1 MKQKLKVGIIGLGGR
16 GYGMLPCLLGMKDVE
31 YTMVCDPYEDRV
43 TQAQDKIEE
52 ATKVR
57 PAGTTDYRDVIAAP
71 DMDCVLIY
79 SSWEAHVDVAVAA
92 MKAGKYVGMEVGGAY
107 DIEDCWRLIRAYEET
122 GVHLMMLENCCYGEK
137 ELALLR
143 MVREGKFGRVVHCRA
158 SYEHDLRW
166 EVAGGIKNRHYR
178 LKNFRHRC
186 GELYPTH
193 GLGPMCNL
201 LRINRGNRLVSL
213 TSMSSCAE
221 GLKDWLKEKEPADSP
236 VQNMP
241 IKQGDMTTTMIKC
254 AGGETILLSNE
265 ITLPRPYSRGNRVDG
280 TRGVYM
286 EDGNQIYLWDDN
298 YDVQIDHEKWSSFD
312 EYINKFAHP
321 IWKRYRTA
329 GVREGHGGMDY
340 LVLSA
345 FYDSVRNNVEP
356 PVDVYDAAT
365 WMAITCL
372 SEQSIAL
379 GSQPVAIPDFTRGQW
394 INPRPMPKNCY
405 ALDEVYE
412 DEVYE
417 HMFDD
422 ILEEA

>member
-1 MKQKLKVGIIGLGGR
+1 
-16 GYGMLPCLLGMKDVE
+16 
-31 YTMVCDPYEDRV
+31 
-43 TQAQDKIEE
+43 
-52 ATKVR
+52 
-57 PAGTTDYRDVIAAP
+57 
-71 DMDCVLIY
+71 
-79 SSWEAHVDVAVAA
+79 
-92 MKAGKYVGMEVGGAY
+92 
-107 DIEDCWRLIRAYEET
+107 
-122 GVHLMMLENCCYGEK
+122 
-137 ELALLR
+137 
-143 MVREGKFGRVVHCRA
+143 
-158 SYEHDLRW
+158 
-166 EVAGGIKNRHYR
+166 
-178 LKNFRHRC
+178 
-186 GELYPTH
+186 
-193 GLGPMCNL
+193 
-201 LRINRGNRLVSL
+201 
-213 TSMSSCAE
+213 MSSCAE
-221 GLKDWLKEKEPADSP
+221 GLKEYINEKEPEDSE
-236 VQNMP
+236 VRNMP

-286 EDGNQIYLWDDN
+286 EDGNHIYLWDDN
-298 YDVQIDHEKWSSFD
+298 YDVEIEKERWQDFD
-312 EYINKFAHP
+312 EYKEKYAHP

-329 GVREGHGGMDY
+329 GVRAGHGGMDY